1 MASRLLAGLHFLVAG
16 RQSANRSVTTVS
28 TGSRGVLDD
37 ARDAVSV
44 LGDRFDVRD
53 STGSGAITQTVLH
66 RHGVVRNENLVGR
79 RVTVHAELLNDS
91 GKL

>member
-1 MASRLLAGLHFLVAG
+1 MASRLLVGLHFLVAG
-16 RQSANRSVTTVS
+16 IRSANRSVTNVS

-37 ARDAVSV
+37 ARNAVSV

-66 RHGVVRNENLVGR
+66 RHGVVGNEDLVGR
-79 RVTVHAELLNDS
+79 RITVHAELISDS
-91 GKL
+91 GKS